1 VLCVP
6 AVLAMAMLLP
16 GPVQATTV
24 TVGVPEVPMNAVKE
38 AGCGPC
44 GSGETLAP
52 SFSPLIEDVTFAPG
66 AGLIKSWRVVGFGAV
81 RLQLLES
88 GLEGGW
94 LGVGTSAAATNLAGQ
109 PNPTSLPTGSD
120 DLIGVDL
127 GPGGSG
133 TVGWVQQE
141 NAETLEFPLLAND
154 GAEHEQTRAIRGER
168 LLLSAEEILAPVV
181 SSISTA
187 SGGTVGGTAVKITGL
202 YLDGATSVTFGAVPA
217 SSFSVYSLNQIT
229 AIAPPSTASTVDVR
243 VTGPGGSSEVTPAD
257 RYTFTAPPPIATTP
271 TNPLSGVLESAIAST
286 PAITGFSQSTSR
298 WKRGGS
304 LARVSSVPVGTTF
317 TFTLNEPALASL
329 SFTRSVAGRRVRGHC
344 VVLTHANVGK
354 QRCKRN
360 VSAGSLPVSAHAGA
374 NRVRFQGRLSSA
386 KALQPGAYGVTIVAR
401 DSHGQQSPPQALS
414 FTIVS
419 G

>member
-1 VLCVP
+1 MLCVP
-6 AVLAMAMLLP
+6 AVLATAMLLP
-16 GPVQATTV
+16 GPAQATTV
-24 TVGVPEVPMNAVKE
+24 TVEVPRSRRTPSKKRDVGHVGA
-38 AGCGPC
+38 ASTC
-44 GSGETLAP
+44 P
-52 SFSPLIEDVTFAPG
+52 SFSPLKEDVIFAPG
-66 AGLIKSWRVVGFGAV
+66 AGLIKSWRVVGSGTV

-109 PNPTSLPTGSD
+109 PNPTSLPIGSD

-133 TVGWVQQE
+133 TVGWVEQE

-154 GAEHEQTRAIRGER
+154 GAEHEQTRAVRGER

-181 SSISTA
+181 SSISPA

-202 YLDGATSVTFGAVPA
+202 YLDGATSVTLRGFRIELQRRFTQPDHRHRATVYGIHRRCARDRAGRLEPSDPRRPLHVYGAAVHRHDAHEPPLRGARDSVA
-217 SSFSVYSLNQIT
+217 SK
-229 AIAPPSTASTVDVR
+229 
-243 VTGPGGSSEVTPAD
+243 
-257 RYTFTAPPPIATTP
+257 
-271 TNPLSGVLESAIAST
+271 
-286 PAITGFSQSTSR
+286 PAITGFSQSASK

-317 TFTLNEPALASL
+317 SFTLNEPATASL
-329 SFTRSVAGRRVRGHC
+329 SFTRSVAGRRVRGRC
-344 VVLTHANVGK
+344 IVVTHANAGK
-354 QRCKRN
+354 PRCKRN

-374 NRVRFQGRLSSA
+374 NKVHFQGRLSSA
-386 KALQPGAYGVTIVAR
+386 RTLQPGAYGVTIVAR
-401 DSHGQQSPPQALS
+401 DSHGQQSSPQALT